1 MNKHT
6 KTLQAFRELSA
17 EDQLAEIRS
26 AVGAADVLFPRKPP
40 RRAAVLLT
48 LLEAPCHPMALTGG
62 GAAPS
67 SRTQSSPDPSAPDL
81 SAPDLSAPAPSSR
94 GLHLLFEQRALS
106 LAHQPGEV
114 CFPGGALEPGEAPEE
129 AALREAC
136 EELLVTPEDISLLGS
151 LGVMPGPGNSEVHL
165 FAGLLKNYTGTS
177 SPDEVEQV
185 FTIPVDWFL
194 QNPPAIYRGCT
205 VTQPEAAFPVDL
217 IPGGK
222 EYRWGSVVR
231 DIPVYHGTDP
241 LLWGFTARVLLRF
254 LELLK
259 HRYTPQE

>member
-48 LLEAPCHPMALTGG
+48 LLEAPCHPMALSRGSEE
-62 GAAPS
+62 PS
-67 SRTQSSPDPSAPDL
+67 SH
-81 SAPDLSAPAPSSR
+81 

-259 HRYTPQE
+259 HRYAPQE